1 MYTFW
6 DYMWKRWERDGGL
19 RLDNILLSSALTG
32 RLQDAGVSR
41 QTRESKA
48 PAINAPVWVKLR
60 DAPNRPAALRFDRLA
75 ARRQLRQR
83 RLCRKRS
90 DRPIGPAMGWG
101 RRSRVARIGQPGLS
115 GRPLLVIDSDSFAHR
130 SYHALPK
137 TIRRSDGKGAG
148 AILGVA
154 NFLLR
159 IYTDEQPRA
168 VVVGWD
174 SLEAP
179 TKRREM
185 FSAYQSGREFDDDL
199 IE

>member
-1 MYTFW
+1 M
-6 DYMWKRWERDGGL
+6 
-19 RLDNILLSSALTG
+19 
-32 RLQDAGVSR
+32 
-41 QTRESKA
+41 
-48 PAINAPVWVKLR
+48 
-60 DAPNRPAALRFDRLA
+60 
-75 ARRQLRQR
+75 
-83 RLCRKRS
+83 
-90 DRPIGPAMGWG
+90 G